1 MSRYSI
7 IVPVYR
13 SQATL
18 DRCVKSVLNQQF
30 EDFELILVDDGS
42 PDECGLICDQ
52 YANVDCRV
60 KVIHKAN
67 GGVSSARNAGI
78 MAATSERIIFLDSD
92 DFLLPEALVILDM
105 AVNTHD
111 ADIFCYS
118 YEILGVKD
126 TQKCILEKQI
136 LQVNDMLE
144 HLPDLKGALTVLCTI
159 WNKVYKR
166 ATLVENKILFKE
178 GMKIGEDFLFNAN
191 CFLHTDK
198 IMLMEEALYCYDTT
212 IPGSAVKRVYGDI
225 AEYISYMR
233 DGIKEL
239 MDKRFQGGGGEKAA
253 DYFKEFINTQWNNS
267 LFSCLNSSMNFSEK
281 SRYITEVI
289 GKMPTEEIEYANA
302 KGNLL
307 SLYLKRYGK
316 RKKIGSGF
324 VRVQCFKSCVKK
336 GIQKAKFE
344 LRRVL
349 R

>member
-18 DRCVKSVLNQQF
+18 DRCVKSVLNQQL

-42 PDECGLICDQ
+42 PDNCGLICDQ
-52 YANVDCRV
+52 YANKDTRI

-67 GGVSSARNAGI
+67 GGVSTARNAGI
-78 MAATSERIIFLDSD
+78 LASTGERVMFLDSD
-92 DFLLPEALVILDM
+92 DFLLPDALATLDL
-105 AVNTHD
+105 AVNTYD
-111 ADIFCYS
+111 ADVFCYS
-118 YEILGVKD
+118 YQSLGIEGP
-126 TQKCILEKQI
+126 QKCILDSQI
-136 LQVNDMLE
+136 LQINGMLE
-144 HLPDLKGALTVLCTI
+144 CLTELKGSLTILCTI

-166 ATLVENKILFKE
+166 SILMENKILFRE

-198 IMLMEEALYCYDTT
+198 IMLMEEVLYCYDTT
-212 IPGSAVKRVYGDI
+212 IADSAVKRVYWDI

-239 MDKRFQGGGGEKAA
+239 IEKRLPSGSGERTK
-253 DYFKEFINTQWNNS
+253 DYFEEFINNQWNNS
-267 LFSCLNSSMNFSEK
+267 LFSCLNSSMSSSEK
-281 SRYITEVI
+281 SRYITKVIENMPAKEV
-289 GKMPTEEIEYANA
+289 EYA
-302 KGNLL
+302 KSRGKLL
-307 SLYLKRYGK
+307 AIYLKRYEK
-316 RKKIGSGF
+316 HRKIGSWF
-324 VRVQCFKSCVKK
+324 VREQSVKSYVKK
-336 GIQKAKFE
+336 GIQKVKFA